1 MSLRKISNIPT
12 LLISG
17 AYVFP
22 YVPAFLFASASFLP
36 EATSSHCSSRAIL
49 VPCPM
54 PQTHLGRTTKPV
66 CVTPASTPASSNP
79 PKAQNSC
86 SASVPPPIRPIQ
98 NILASPFSPAPV
110 TNRQNPQVNLR
121 VFQTSSFIFL
131 VSVATPVVNSIAVI
145 AMRFRPLSVCA
156 FLFLLPLRVS
166 AEKLTITSTPP
177 GATVE
182 INGILAGTTPFEK
195 DFPGGYFHR
204 TRTSL
209 GSRLEH
215 PLVARLNLAGYATKE
230 IPLTEGPM
238 EWISLNGRKHG
249 EYFLFKT
256 DHFDVQLDSIA
267 QTFTGEVGANRAG
280 SAIAAP
286 RPQLGL
292 EELVARAKPAVLY
305 LKGSDRSGTGF
316 FVTDTGLIATNAH
329 VARGEGTLLARLPSG
344 AQLEAKVVFLDGDLD
359 IALLKVEGQNLPA
372 LFLANANSTH
382 QGENVI
388 AIGNPGDAMLFSVT
402 KGIVSAVGPFPAAGP
417 GTWIQTDAPI
427 NPGNSGG
434 PLLNMYGEVVGI
446 STLKLVKKNTSGIGF
461 ALSASDLMNVLR
473 RFYPDAQFAAPPESV
488 TVSADNSPETTVSA
502 QPQSATSPQTP
513 VPEGTGTVSITSD
526 PDGAE
531 IFVDGKFFGDAPA
544 TLRLPV
550 GTHSIV
556 LKIPG
561 HADWHRTLEV
571 LKGNKTTLKAVFDA
585 AP

>member
-1 MSLRKISNIPT
+1 
-12 LLISG
+12 
-17 AYVFP
+17 
-22 YVPAFLFASASFLP
+22 
-36 EATSSHCSSRAIL
+36 
-49 VPCPM
+49 
-54 PQTHLGRTTKPV
+54 
-66 CVTPASTPASSNP
+66 
-79 PKAQNSC
+79 
-86 SASVPPPIRPIQ
+86 
-98 NILASPFSPAPV
+98 
-110 TNRQNPQVNLR
+110 
-121 VFQTSSFIFL
+121 
-131 VSVATPVVNSIAVI
+131 
-145 AMRFRPLSVCA
+145 MRFRPLSVCA